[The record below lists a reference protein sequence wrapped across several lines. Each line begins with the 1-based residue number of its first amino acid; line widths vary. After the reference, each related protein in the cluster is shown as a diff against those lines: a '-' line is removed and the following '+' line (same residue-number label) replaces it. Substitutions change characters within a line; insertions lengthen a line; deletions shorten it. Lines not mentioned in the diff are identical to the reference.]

1 MNKPENIFSK
11 YELPLFFLLT
21 YLLSW
26 WIVPLLQGG
35 MLAQGPAFAAVIII
49 ALTAGR
55 QGLREFWG
63 RVTRSRAGW
72 WYLIGPAIIIGY
84 QGAAFGINLLLGATI
99 TEFPQLPSIGTFLQL
114 LLFGGLWEEFGWT
127 GYILPKLQE
136 RFASLPNGRVIAALV
151 LGIFRAIWHLPLFLY
166 GKIFWFDILIFEV
179 AVQVII
185 AWLYNRSGG
194 SVLVVVLFH
203 FTSNIMGSVMSPVFT
218 GVERTAY
225 YAIFMT
231 LASLIAL
238 VIAWKS
244 QFKLG

>member
-1 MNKPENIFSK
+1 MNTSESIFTK

-26 WIVPLLQGG
+26 WIVPFLQGG

-49 ALTAGR
+49 ALTAGS
-55 QGLREFWG
+55 QGLREFWH
-63 RVTRSRAGW
+63 RLTRWRAGW

-84 QGAAFGINLLLGATI
+84 QGVAFGINLLLGATV
-99 TEFPQLPSIGTFLQL
+99 TELPHLPSTGTFLEL

-136 RFASLPNGRVIAALV
+136 RFASFPNGRLIAALV

-166 GKIFWFDILIFEV
+166 GKIFWFDILIFEI

-185 AWLYNRSGG
+185 AWLYNTSGG
-194 SVLVVVLFH
+194 SVLVVVFFH
-203 FTSNIMGSVMSPVFT
+203 FMSNVLGSVMSPVFT
-218 GVERTAY
+218 GVERTTY
-225 YAIFMT
+225 YAIFMA

-244 QFKLG
+244 KFKQA